1 MDDHFSFGFSKNPPF
16 TGVPFNCEEAEP
28 ILRARLN
35 DPNEDHPRVRLD
47 LLRLYRSMGRA
58 ADALAVATDYLAG
71 TLDVEAS
78 AEAFFHLGQAME
90 NIQDWESAIR
100 WYTQAMELRP
110 RSTFYWY
117 MIHNNIGYSLNQQGR
132 FVDAEVYMRKAISID
147 PHRANAFKNLGLSLE
162 GQGRLAHAARSYVG
176 SIRADA
182 ADPRALRHLEEL
194 VERHS
199 EVMDEIPDIENQ
211 IVQCREAVEY
221 VARNGGWSGS
231 GIDRVKL

>member
-16 TGVPFNCEEAEP
+16 TGVPFNCEGAEP
-28 ILRARLN
+28 ILRAKLN
-35 DPNEDHPRVRLD
+35 DPNEDHPRARLD

-71 TLDVEAS
+71 TSDVEAS
-78 AEAFFHLGQAME
+78 AEVLFHLGQTME
-90 NIQDWESAIR
+90 RVRDWESAIR

-110 RSTFYWY
+110 RSVFYWY
-117 MIHNNIGYSLNQQGR
+117 LIHNNIGFSLNQQER
-132 FVDAEVYMRKAISID
+132 FVDAEVYLRKAILID
-147 PHRANAFKNLGLSLE
+147 PRRANAFKNLGLSLE
-162 GQGRLAHAARSYVG
+162 GQGRLAEAARSYVA
-176 SIRADA
+176 SVRADA

-199 EVMDEIPDIENQ
+199 EVHELIPDLEHQ
-211 IVQCREAVEY
+211 IAKCREAVEY